1 MILKGNVRGGA
12 ADLSAHLLKEEND
25 HVEVYELRGFAS
37 HTLTGALNE
46 IYALSR
52 GTKCRQYM
60 YSLSLNP
67 PETAQVSTADFI
79 AAIERV
85 ESKLGLSGQSRA
97 VVFHE
102 KEGRRHAHC
111 VWSRINIA
119 EMKAVQLSFDRKKL
133 KTVSRELFLEH
144 GWQMPPGL
152 VRESERDPLNFTLDE
167 WQQAKRTGRSA
178 KEIKGAI
185 QDAWAVSDNKAS
197 FVHALEER
205 GFRLARG
212 DKAPFVAV
220 DHHGEVYSIPRMVPN
235 VRTRDVRM
243 RLGDEKALACVNKV
257 TAEFAG
263 EMAQAMDGH
272 KAELEKSKHIQIAE
286 LKEDRQRLVDSQRE
300 ERRALAASLRERQ
313 QKEALQRQARFR
325 KGLGGLWDRMRGAHK
340 RIQAQNER
348 EAEASS
354 KRDAQEKDRLIF
366 NQLNQRRMLKLR
378 MGRFRR
384 RHIEQRREI
393 AADKSAFELKK
404 AESLQALRDEVFNKA
419 AKPKPKTCT
428 RGRTQRRGPSPER

>member
-1 MILKGNVRGGA
+1 MILKGNARGGA

-25 HVEVYELRGFAS
+25 HIEVHELRGFAS
-37 HTLTGALNE
+37 DNLKGALNE

-52 GTKCRQYM
+52 GTKCRQFM

-67 PETAQVSTADFI
+67 PETEQVSTADFV

-85 ESKLGLSGQSRA
+85 ESKLGLNGQSRA
-97 VVFHE
+97 IVFHE
-102 KEGRRHAHC
+102 KEGRRHAHA
-111 VWSRINIA
+111 VWSRINTA
-119 EMKAVQLSFDRKKL
+119 EMKAVQLSYDRKTL
-133 KTVSRELFLEH
+133 KAVSRELFLEH

-212 DKAPFVAV
+212 DKAPFAAV

-235 VRTRDVRM
+235 VKTRDVRG
-243 RLGDEKALACVNKV
+243 RLGDEKALPPVREVA
-257 TAEFAG
+257 AEFAG
-263 EMAQAMDGH
+263 EMAQTMERH

-286 LKEDRQRLVDSQRE
+286 LKEDRQRLVESQRH
-300 ERRALAASLRERQ
+300 ERRALAVSLQEGRTR
-313 QKEALQRQARFR
+313 EALERQARFR
-325 KGLGGLWDRMRGAHK
+325 KGLGGLWDRMRGVHK

-348 EAEASS
+348 EAEASA

-366 NQLNQRRMLKLR
+366 TQLNQRRMLKLR
-378 MGRFRR
+378 VGQFRGRYQA
-384 RHIEQRREI
+384 QRREI
-393 AADKSAFELKK
+393 AADKAGFERKK
-404 AESLQALRDEVFNKA
+404 AESLQALRDEVFNRA
-419 AKPKPKTCT
+419 AKSKPKTRRPS
-428 RGRTQRRGPSPER
+428 RGRQRSPEPEL